1 MTKPAIMDYF
11 RYHFTPLSETD
22 LQIIPKDT
30 SASKPY
36 PAQPIP
42 YLFFCGEHFIFLTRE
57 KAFFAIGLDDSE
69 SLFDNILVFGEQ
81 HPLTAVKGEKMQVFS
96 G

>member
-1 MTKPAIMDYF
+1 MDYF

-30 SASKPY
+30 SAFKPY
-36 PAQPIP
+36 PAQTIP
-42 YLFFCGEHFIFLTRE
+42 YLLFYAEHFIFVTRE
-57 KAFFAIGLDDSE
+57 KAFLAIGLDDSE

-81 HPLTAVKGEKMQVFS
+81 RPLTAVKGEKMQVFS